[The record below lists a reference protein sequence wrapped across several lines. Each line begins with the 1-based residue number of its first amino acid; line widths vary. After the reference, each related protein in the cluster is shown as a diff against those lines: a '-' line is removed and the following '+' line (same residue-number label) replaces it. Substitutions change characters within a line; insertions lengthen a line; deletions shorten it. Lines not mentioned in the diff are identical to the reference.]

1 MDSARESEIV
11 EVLTIMKHGLVFSKR
26 NLPTNDTNDDAHTL
40 SLLEYFTNH
49 TKSKKPL
56 NSIKTNEISDIFKS
70 FKTKEGLTIIPKFI
84 LIEGAPGMGKTTLCK
99 EIAYQWAKQCLL
111 QNTKMLFSVHLQDPA
126 ILKIRCLEDLIH
138 YFYDF
143 DKGAAECSKQCAN
156 LLNNGL
162 NNDITV
168 LFDGYDEF
176 DSSNNSFITSILYRK
191 VLPHC
196 RILVT
201 SRPTASYLL
210 HRMADIR
217 VQVMG
222 FNDES
227 KTQYIKQEL
236 NDHPEKM
243 NELQSYLKLHA
254 SINSLCYMPI
264 MMTIL
269 VYVFKEKG
277 SLPKSSTELYNK
289 FIAVTISHHLQKQ
302 RKSESL
308 FISLQTLP
316 TEYQPFLNNLSKFAY
331 LTLHTKQNV
340 FNKEDIDNLCP
351 NLLLTN
357 FDLESFGLINSVKYF
372 CTDKGHT
379 NVFNFLHLSIHEYL
393 AAYYISSVN
402 QSSQF
407 NELKNTFLNEVYQG
421 TWNMFIDMNKDK
433 WLSLQNYYIY
443 CIDAYHDCLSNWI
456 VHIDSSFFE
465 CFVKLY
471 NIINT
476 GVTSSNVVQL
486 LFCKTD
492 QSCSDAVNAYPEQIY
507 LSFCDK
513 KSLYESK
520 LELFVIDDT
529 ISKWIRLFVTNKL
542 FNIFRANHFTL
553 LREADEQQL
562 IDSFHFKAPINYL
575 LLMNCYISEAVVNA
589 IKFSDLQYLLYFQ
602 VISCTFKDNALI
614 NLVYFLTSIST
625 LTSITLQNINF
636 STEQVGAVSSV
647 ILHSKYLRSLDLSNN
662 HLDNKVIKIAEALEH
677 TSTLEMLNLTNNNIS
692 ESAATAISNVIELN
706 TSLKEFYIGNNTLES
721 SIIIVLEAL
730 CEIFSLQKLDIS
742 DNYIPEKACE
752 TIASVVCSN
761 SELEYLVLSNNNL
774 GKETLDIAT
783 ALQGLNSLKVL
794 ELGQVNMPKE
804 VSEELASVIECNDC
818 LNTLKL
824 YNNDMQSSAIVI
836 LQALAKISSLQVLDL
851 QCTRL
856 NEDAGFYLSSVICN
870 NTGLDQLY
878 LDNNDIGEG
887 LSYVAKALQQLNSLQ
902 VLGLGNTNIPIKVSP
917 DLAKA
922 IECNNNLS
930 ILQLNDNNLQSSAV
944 TILQALSKIS
954 SLRILNLQ
962 SNQLNDDVG
971 KYLSCVIINNPELIK
986 VLLGNNNFG
995 KEVMHV
1001 EKPLHGFLLLQVLG
1015 FGKAV
1020 IMKEVSDELESGMAC
1035 KQILNTSNTHD
1046 NNSAIIILE
1055 ALSKISSIKVLNLQS
1070 IQLNEDAGSYLSS
1083 AICNNTGLNELH
1095 LDDNNLG
1102 KGLLHIAK
1110 ALQQLNSLK
1119 VLRVEHTN
1127 MPREVCNELAVAI
1140 ECNQSLNTLQLCCNN
1155 LQSSINVIL
1164 QALSK
1169 ISSLRVLDLHCNQL
1183 NEDVGEYLSSAIQ
1196 NNDGLNELDLQNN
1209 NIGKGILQIVKS
1221 LKQLNSLQ
1229 VLSLGSTNM
1238 PKEACKE
1245 LALVIECN
1253 PYLKELNLF
1262 DNNLQLSAIVILQ
1275 ALGKLSTLEILNLH
1289 SNQLSEDVGEHISSL
1304 IAKNTRLKM
1313 FLLFKNN
1320 IGKGLLYIAKA
1331 LQKLTLLEVLGVEFK
1346 KISGDTSHELALAI
1360 HSNRKLVW
1368 LWLPNSN
1375 LQSVVLKSVMNMS
1388 SLVMLNLSNAHLE
1401 QESGE
1406 MLASIILCNTNL
1418 QYLDLSDNNLGNN
1431 TVFHVIKAIQHL
1443 KRLIALC
1450 LRNIS
1455 LEKLNQECGE
1465 AFSYAIMNNVYL
1477 EIFNLDDNNIET
1489 IAIQI
1494 VKGLQQITSLKT
1506 ISLGNCNLPKE
1517 ICGELRIVINCNKY
1531 LKQLLLPN
1539 NNLCSST
1546 VLILQALCKI
1556 STLEVFDLQSN
1567 QITEEASKLLASVIL
1582 RNLKLKQ
1589 VLLSDNNFYKG
1600 TVHITKALQ
1609 HLQSLQVLSLGNVNM
1624 PMEVSS
1630 ELALAIECNQRLNT
1644 LILNDNNLQ
1653 SSAVVILQALS
1664 KISSLEELHLQSTK
1678 LNEDAGLYL
1687 SSVIH
1692 NNTALSQLHL
1702 DNNNIDEGLLHVI
1715 KALKQHNSLQMLGL
1729 GNVNI
1734 PKKACDELALCITS
1748 NQYLNTVRL
1757 HSNNLKSSAIVIL
1770 QALSKISLLRELNLH
1785 SNQLN
1790 EYAGKSI
1797 SSVMYNNIGLEKL
1810 LLNNNNIS
1818 EGIFHIAKA
1827 LHRLS
1832 SVKTID
1838 LQYNYLPLNISHELL
1853 LAIHSNQ
1860 SLESLCL
1867 SGNRLGL
1874 NTLQLI
1880 KDTTTLT
1887 ELNLSKTHLPEE
1899 AGEPLSFIILYNAKL
1914 RHINLSHNHL
1924 GNGALHVMKALKQ
1937 LAELNSLHLCNISS
1951 SKTLNDEWS
1960 KELACAIHSSR
1971 CLEIL
1976 SLSCNDLHSSAGVI
1990 FKSLNTISSL
2000 KLLDIQCNQLTEEF
2014 GEAIASVLFSNT
2026 GIEELHIGDNYL
2038 SKGMIVIVKALQQV
2052 HSLKSLNLGNNM
2064 IPKEASGEIALAILS
2079 NKHLKELWLHN
2090 NYLCSSLGVILRSL
2104 ASVSTLKLLDLSGN
2118 KITQEA
2124 GEALI
2129 SAILNNV
2136 HLQFLSLS
2144 DTERLINIII
2154 ALQNATDLKKLKL
2167 HATRLSYEVA
2177 NELKLLIECNKSF
2190 EGLYLHTNN
2199 LSSSTNIILQTL
2211 CCTSKLKHLDVL
2223 TNVITEKDADTLA
2236 SVILNNTKLE
2246 TLHLNN
2252 LMIVPLR
2259 MTESLQ
2265 SISTLKSLVYDSVP
2279 MSVEVESSIASVIT
2293 NNTLLQ
2299 QLSLRNICLGQG
2311 TVFKAIA
2318 TITNLTILWLEDNLI
2333 SEEMSDDLA
2342 LAISCNT
2349 SLEQIILLDNMLQ
2362 MGLIKVAKE
2371 CSKLA
2376 YIKLLH
2382 LAHNCINP
2390 STIADLTSIITESPQ
2405 IERLLLGG
2413 LVLNPAEVL
2422 IVNTSEVQS
2431 SNNNDLH
2438 LSPITDQNNLLEVIS
2453 LEILSEQIKTGIKCF
2468 ANSPLDING
2477 SKFSILRKLQCYFE
2491 YCNSGITQTGAKQ
2504 KLAQVDDKTM
2514 ILSLHTLK
2522 NMKVIDVENNNIGE
2536 DASYK
2541 LATALHS
2548 NNVLEQ
2554 LWLRGNKLN
2563 TAGALCILNSLKHLT
2578 TLQVLDMSYNNI
2590 GSQSADDIAAV
2601 IDNNPLINQLW
2612 LDGSDLHST
2621 GTITICNALKKIRTL
2636 RILSLCNNG
2645 ISDDAADELS
2655 AVITQNVLL
2664 EDLLLSN
2671 NQLHSTGIKIIAESL
2686 SKLIKLRKLDLFSNN
2701 IGKEGAS
2708 SLAIVLRNSTS
2719 LQDLFLSGNNL
2730 ETSGAL
2736 EICNALSHINSLHV
2750 LTLSNN
2756 NISDE
2761 VTSQLIEVLNNNHLY
2776 ALLIGGNGLECG
2788 SLKIAQVIENDSIA
2802 MQLLDYSNNNISEQ
2816 DKEKITEV
2824 FSKRANFKLYV

>member
-26 NLPTNDTNDDAHTL
+26 NLPTNDTNDDAHTS

-49 TKSKKPL
+49 AKSKKPL

-126 ILKIRCLEDLIH
+126 ISKIRCLEDLIH

-176 DSSNNSFITSILYRK
+176 DSSNNLFITSILYRK

-196 RILVT
+196 RIVVT

-236 NDHPEKM
+236 HDHPEKM
-243 NELQSYLKLHA
+243 KELQSYLKLHA

-277 SLPKSSTELYNK
+277 SLPQSSTELYNK
-289 FIAVTISHHLQKQ
+289 FIAITISHHLQKQ
-302 RKSESL
+302 RKSENL

-316 TEYQPFLNNLSKFAY
+316 TEYQTFLNDLSKFAY
-331 LTLHTKQNV
+331 LTLHTRQNV
-340 FNKEDIDNLCP
+340 FNKEDIVNLCP
-351 NLLLTN
+351 NSLLTN

-407 NELKNTFLNEVYQG
+407 NELKNAFLSELYQG

-433 WLSLQNYYIY
+433 CMSLQNYYIY

-476 GVTSSNVVQL
+476 DVTSSNVIQL

-513 KSLYESK
+513 KSLYKNK

-529 ISKWIRLFVTNKL
+529 ISKWIRLFVKNKL
-542 FNIFRANHFTL
+542 FTIFRGNHFTL
-553 LREADEQQL
+553 LRETDEQQL

-589 IKFSDLQYLLYFQ
+589 IKISDLQYLLYFQ

-614 NLVYFLTSIST
+614 NLVNFLTSIST
-625 LTSITLQNINF
+625 LTSITLQDINF
-636 STEQVGAVSSV
+636 STEQVSALSSV
-647 ILHSKYLRSLDLSNN
+647 ILHNKYLRSLDLSNN
-662 HLDNKVIKIAEALEH
+662 HLHNKVIKIAEALEH
-677 TSTLEMLNLTNNNIS
+677 TRTLEMLNLTNNNIS
-692 ESAATAISNVIELN
+692 ASAATAISTVIKLN
-706 TSLKEFYIGNNTLES
+706 TSLKEFYIGNNTFES

-730 CEIFSLQKLDIS
+730 CKIFSLQKLDVS

-752 TIASVVCSN
+752 TIASVVYSN

-774 GKETLDIAT
+774 GKETLDIAI
-783 ALQGLNSLKVL
+783 ALQGLDSLKVL
-794 ELGQVNMPKE
+794 ELGKINLPKE
-804 VSEELASVIECNDC
+804 VFKELASVIEYNDC

-836 LQALAKISSLQVLDL
+836 LQALARISSLQVLDL
-851 QCTRL
+851 RYTQL

-878 LDNNDIGEG
+878 LDDNDIGEG

-902 VLGLGNTNIPIKVSP
+902 ALGLGNTSMPIKVSP

-930 ILQLNDNNLQSSAV
+930 TLQLNGNNLQSSV
-944 TILQALSKIS
+944 ITILQALSKIS
-954 SLRILNLQ
+954 SLRILTLQ
-962 SNQLNDDVG
+962 SNQLNEDVV

-986 VLLGNNNFG
+986 VFLGNNNFG
-995 KEVMHV
+995 KEV
-1001 EKPLHGFLLLQVLG
+1001 EKPLQSFLLLQVLG

-1020 IMKEVSDELESGMAC
+1020 IMKEATDELESGMAC
-1035 KQILNTSNTHD
+1035 KQILSTSNTHD
-1046 NNSAIIILE
+1046 NNLQHSAIIILE
-1055 ALSKISSIKVLNLQS
+1055 ALSKVSSIEVLNLQS

-1119 VLRVEHTN
+1119 VLRVEHSN

-1140 ECNQSLNTLQLCCNN
+1140 KCNQSLNTLQLCCNN

-1169 ISSLRVLDLHCNQL
+1169 ISSLRVLDLRYNQL
-1183 NEDVGEYLSSAIQ
+1183 DEDVGEYLSSAIQ
-1196 NNDGLNELDLQNN
+1196 NNAGLKELNLQNN

-1229 VLSLGSTNM
+1229 VLSLASTNM

-1253 PYLKELNLF
+1253 QCLKELNLS
-1262 DNNLQLSAIVILQ
+1262 DNNLQSSVIVILQ
-1275 ALGKLSTLEILNLH
+1275 ALGKLSTLEILSLH

-1304 IAKNTRLKM
+1304 ITKNTRLKW
-1313 FLLFKNN
+1313 FVLFKNN

-1346 KISGDTSHELALAI
+1346 KISGDISHELALAI
-1360 HSNRKLVW
+1360 HSSQKLFW
-1368 LWLPNSN
+1368 LWLPDSN
-1375 LQSVVLKSVMNMS
+1375 LQSVVLKSVMNIS
-1388 SLVMLNLSNAHLE
+1388 SLVLLNLNNAHLE
-1401 QESGE
+1401 QDGGK

-1418 QYLDLSDNNLGNN
+1418 QYLDLSDNNLGN
-1431 TVFHVIKAIQHL
+1431 TVFHVLKAIQHL

-1450 LRNIS
+1450 LCNIS

-1477 EIFNLDDNNIET
+1477 EIFNLDNNNIET

-1517 ICGELRIVINCNKY
+1517 ICGELRIAINCNKH
-1531 LKQLLLPN
+1531 LRQLLLPN
-1539 NNLCSST
+1539 NNLCLST

-1567 QITEEASKLLASVIL
+1567 QITEEASKLLASVVL

-1589 VLLSDNNFYKG
+1589 VHLSDNNFYKG
-1600 TVHITKALQ
+1600 TLHITKALQ
-1609 HLQSLQVLSLGNVNM
+1609 HLHSLQVLSLGNVNM
-1624 PMEVSS
+1624 PMEMSS
-1630 ELALAIECNQRLNT
+1630 ELALAIECNQCLNT

-1664 KISSLEELHLQSTK
+1664 KISSLEELHLQSTE

-1687 SSVIH
+1687 SYVIH

-1715 KALKQHNSLQMLGL
+1715 KALKQHNSLQILGL

-1770 QALSKISLLRELNLH
+1770 EALSKISLLRELDMH

-1790 EYAGKSI
+1790 EDAGKSI

-1838 LQYNYLPLNISHELL
+1838 LQHNYLPLNISHELL

-1899 AGEPLSFIILYNAKL
+1899 AGEPLSFIVLYNAKL

-1937 LAELNSLHLCNISS
+1937 LAELKSLHLCNISS

-2000 KLLDIQCNQLTEEF
+2000 KLLDVQCNQLTEEF

-2064 IPKEASGEIALAILS
+2064 IPKEASGDIALAILS
-2079 NKHLKELWLHN
+2079 NKHLKELWVHN

-2104 ASVSTLKLLDLSGN
+2104 ASISTLKLLDLSGN

-2136 HLQFLSLS
+2136 QLQFLSLS
-2144 DTERLINIII
+2144 DTERLLDIII
-2154 ALQNATDLKKLKL
+2154 ALQNATNLKKLKL
-2167 HATRLSYEVA
+2167 HATRLSYEIA

-2223 TNVITEKDADTLA
+2223 TNVITENDADTLA

-2252 LMIVPLR
+2252 LMVVPLR
-2259 MTESLQ
+2259 MNKSLQ
-2265 SISTLKSLVYDSVP
+2265 SISTLISLVYDSVP

-2299 QLSLRNICLGQG
+2299 QLSLQNICLGQG

-2382 LAHNCINP
+2382 LAHNCIDS

-2405 IERLLLGG
+2405 IERILLGG
-2413 LVLNPAEVL
+2413 LVLNSAEIL

-2491 YCNSGITQTGAKQ
+2491 YCNSGITQTDAKQ

-2522 NMKVIDVENNNIGE
+2522 NMKVVDLENNNIGE
-2536 DASYK
+2536 DASYE

-2612 LDGSDLHST
+2612 LDGNDLHST

-2671 NQLHSTGIKIIAESL
+2671 NQLHSTEIKLIAESL
-2686 SKLIKLRKLDLFSNN
+2686 SKLIKLRKLDLFNNN
-2701 IGKEGAS
+2701 IGKEGAN
-2708 SLAIVLRNSTS
+2708 SLAIVIRNSTG

-2788 SLKIAQVIENDSIA
+2788 SLKIAQVIENDNIA
-2802 MQLLDYSNNNISEQ
+2802 MQLLDFSNNNISEQ

-2824 FSKRANFKLYV
+2824 FSKRANFKLHV